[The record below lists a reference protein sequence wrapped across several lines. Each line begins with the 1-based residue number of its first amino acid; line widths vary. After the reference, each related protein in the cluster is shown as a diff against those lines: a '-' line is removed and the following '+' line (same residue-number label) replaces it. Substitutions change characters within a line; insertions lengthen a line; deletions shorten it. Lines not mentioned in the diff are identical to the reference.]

1 MLVAH
6 YLYIAVISGYY
17 KRRDWQAWA
26 DRIILNNDNDD
37 LETWIYDVSIAQ
49 NEEQLYEA
57 ICDKKRIEY
66 FDEDSKY
73 SQSDIVVGY
82 YCLLFQEKRI
92 SIEELT
98 SKLLDED
105 DNASDAEILKDK
117 KVIRLIEKIFSKIY
131 SLDNIKE
138 LGENVNSDLNL
149 IRGEKTN
156 YMITVKNT
164 RFSNGEGKVK
174 IEDTVRDKDIYI
186 ISDVGNYDITYNMR
200 GLLHHM
206 GPDEHFGDIKRTI
219 LALSGYQEKITL
231 IMPLL
236 YQARQHKRKGRESL
250 DCALALQELERLGVN
265 HIITFDAHDPNVSNA
280 IPNLPFENFY
290 PTNTILEDLLQTE
303 DLEDILVIS
312 PDMGAMERARY
323 YAELLDSDVG
333 VFYKRRDL
341 SRVINGKNPIIE
353 HTYMGSDVKGKD
365 ILVVDDMIASGTS
378 MLEVGKMLKE
388 KKARK
393 VYFIATFALFTEGID
408 AFDKAYLDNIFDKL
422 YTTNLSYIPKEF
434 KDKPWFH
441 TVDCSMNIAEII
453 NALHNKESLTPLL
466 NGKEKILKLRG
477 EKTL

>member
-1 MLVAH
+1 M
-6 YLYIAVISGYY
+6 
-17 KRRDWQAWA
+17 
-26 DRIILNNDNDD
+26 NNLKLIV
-37 LETWIYDVSIAQ
+37 LE
-49 NEEQLYEA
+49 
-57 ICDKKRIEY
+57 
-66 FDEDSKY
+66 
-73 SQSDIVVGY
+73 
-82 YCLLFQEKRI
+82 
-92 SIEELT
+92 
-98 SKLLDED
+98 
-105 DNASDAEILKDK
+105 
-117 KVIRLIEKIFSKIY
+117 
-131 SLDNIKE
+131 NIKE
-138 LGENVNSDLNL
+138 LGEKVNRDLKL

-156 YMITVKNT
+156 YMIDVKNN
-164 RFSNGEGKVK
+164 RFSNGEGKVR
-174 IEDTVRDKDIYI
+174 IEETVRDKDIYI

-200 GLLHHM
+200 GVLHHM

-341 SRVINGKNPIIE
+341 SRVVNGKNPIIE
-353 HTYMGSDVKGKD
+353 HTYMGKDVKNKD
-365 ILVVDDMIASGTS
+365 VLVVDDMIASGSS
-378 MLEVGKMLKE
+378 MLEVGKML
-388 KKARK
+388 K
-393 VYFIATFALFTEGID
+393 VYFIATFALFTEGIEE
-408 AFDKAYLDNIFDKL
+408 FVKAYENNYFDKL
-422 YTTNLSYIPKEF
+422 YTTNLSYIPKEY
-434 KDKPWFH
+434 KEKSWFH
-441 TVDCSMNIAEII
+441 TVDCSKNIAEII

>member
-1 MLVAH
+1 M
-6 YLYIAVISGYY
+6 
-17 KRRDWQAWA
+17 
-26 DRIILNNDNDD
+26 NNLKLIV
-37 LETWIYDVSIAQ
+37 LE
-49 NEEQLYEA
+49 
-57 ICDKKRIEY
+57 
-66 FDEDSKY
+66 
-73 SQSDIVVGY
+73 
-82 YCLLFQEKRI
+82 
-92 SIEELT
+92 
-98 SKLLDED
+98 
-105 DNASDAEILKDK
+105 
-117 KVIRLIEKIFSKIY
+117 
-131 SLDNIKE
+131 NIKE
-138 LGENVNSDLNL
+138 LGEKVNNDLKL

-156 YMITVKNT
+156 YMITAKNT

-200 GLLHHM
+200 GVLHHM

-323 YAELLDSDVG
+323 FAEMLDTNVG

-341 SRVINGKNPIIE
+341 TKVVNGKNPIIE
-353 HTYMGSDVKGKD
+353 HTYMGPTVEGYDAL
-365 ILVVDDMIASGTS
+365 IVDDMIASGSS

-388 KKARK
+388 KGTRK
-393 VYFIATFALFTEGID
+393 VYFIATFSLFTEGIEE
-408 AFDKAYLDNIFDKL
+408 FVKAYENNYFYKL
-422 YTTNLSYIPKEF
+422 YTTNLSYIPKEY

-441 TVDCSMNIAEII
+441 TVDCSMNIAQII

>member
-1 MLVAH
+1 MSNLKLIV
-6 YLYIAVISGYY
+6 
-17 KRRDWQAWA
+17 
-26 DRIILNNDNDD
+26 
-37 LETWIYDVSIAQ
+37 LE
-49 NEEQLYEA
+49 
-57 ICDKKRIEY
+57 
-66 FDEDSKY
+66 
-73 SQSDIVVGY
+73 
-82 YCLLFQEKRI
+82 
-92 SIEELT
+92 
-98 SKLLDED
+98 
-105 DNASDAEILKDK
+105 
-117 KVIRLIEKIFSKIY
+117 
-131 SLDNIKE
+131 NIKE
-138 LGENVNSDLNL
+138 LGKEINEDLKK
-149 IRGEKTN
+149 IRKDDSN
-156 YMITVKNT
+156 YMITVKED

-200 GLLHHM
+200 GIVHHM

-290 PTNTILEDLLQTE
+290 PTNIILEDLLKTE
-303 DLEDILVIS
+303 DLKDILVIS

-323 YAELLDSDVG
+323 YAELLNSDVG

-341 SRVINGKNPIIE
+341 SRIVNGKNPIVE
-353 HTYMGSDVKGKD
+353 HTYMGSSVKDKDV
-365 ILVVDDMIASGTS
+365 LVVYDMIASGSS

-388 KKARK
+388 QGARK
-393 VYFIATFALFTEGID
+393 VYFIATFSLFTEGID
-408 AFDKAYLDNIFDKL
+408 EFVKAYKNYYFDKL
-422 YTTNLSYIPKEF
+422 YTTNLSYIPKEY
-434 KDKPWFH
+434 KEKTWFH

-466 NGKEKILKLRG
+466 NGKEKILKLL
-477 EKTL
+477 EENKS

>member
-1 MLVAH
+1 M
-6 YLYIAVISGYY
+6 
-17 KRRDWQAWA
+17 
-26 DRIILNNDNDD
+26 NNLKLIV
-37 LETWIYDVSIAQ
+37 LE
-49 NEEQLYEA
+49 
-57 ICDKKRIEY
+57 
-66 FDEDSKY
+66 
-73 SQSDIVVGY
+73 
-82 YCLLFQEKRI
+82 
-92 SIEELT
+92 
-98 SKLLDED
+98 
-105 DNASDAEILKDK
+105 
-117 KVIRLIEKIFSKIY
+117 
-131 SLDNIKE
+131 NIKE
-138 LGENVNSDLNL
+138 LGEKVNSDLKL

-156 YMITVKNT
+156 YMITVKED

-186 ISDVGNYDITYNMR
+186 ISDVGNYDITYNMH
-200 GLLHHM
+200 GFTHHI
-206 GPDEHFGDIKRTI
+206 GPDEHFQDIKRTI
-219 LALSGYQEKITL
+219 LALSGYQEKITI

-250 DCALALQELERLGVN
+250 DCALALQELEHLGVN

-303 DLEDILVIS
+303 DLKDILVIS

-341 SRVINGKNPIIE
+341 SRVVNGKNPIIE

-365 ILVVDDMIASGTS
+365 ILVVDDMIASGSS

-388 KKARK
+388 KGARK
-393 VYFIATFALFTEGID
+393 VYFIATFALFTEGIE
-408 AFDKAYLDNIFDKL
+408 AFDKGYLDNTFDKL

-441 TVDCSMNIAEII
+441 TVDCSKNIAEII